1 MMRLASMVGMLLLA
15 SHGHALQLLQL
26 RTPSRFSR
34 GSHQVFM
41 GDAATC
47 AIDLDASEPMRVAQV
62 LKKAWMEGG
71 VKRGLVGTVLV
82 REEERT
88 VTLLCKG
95 PDTRVRSF
103 ADWIEGS
110 SMLVTGMRRVD
121 TDEYPEVP
129 LTSKFPL
136 ADAELYS
143 GGVEGSFAGSL
154 AEQIKALSVDIKSG
168 KGKTHSSDEG
178 KA

>member
-1 MMRLASMVGMLLLA
+1 MLRLASVVGMVLVVSHAGAMQLQHRPA
-15 SHGHALQLLQL
+15 SRL
-26 RTPSRFSR
+26 SRC
-34 GSHQVFM
+34 SHHVLM
-41 GDAATC
+41 DGATC
-47 AIDLDASEPMRVAQV
+47 AIDLDASEPIRVAQV

-82 REEERT
+82 REDQRT

-95 PDTRVRSF
+95 PDSRVRSF

-121 TDEYPEVP
+121 TDEYSEVP

-143 GGVEGSFAGSL
+143 GGVEGSFAGEL
-154 AEQIKALSVDIKSG
+154 AESLKALSNEIKTG